1 MTAQPRYTPF
11 TSREGDWN
19 SALERYAAVSA
30 EIVGDIQRRHDAHKA
45 RLQAAGDRIDRFIEH
60 TRSQMGEE

>member
-30 EIVGDIQRRHDAHKA
+30 EMRFEPLFVRVADISNPREFPNI
-45 RLQAAGDRIDRFIEH
+45 AAAIEH